1 MLDNCGIMQS
11 ELIRRWSVLPTLTNG
26 TLLEAMH
33 AMAIPNTITRVFEY
47 KIRPNKSFVLACEN
61 VLTQCQRLYNACL
74 EQRISY
80 YQYQGKTINWI
91 YQAREL
97 TELREVEPSQ
107 RLIPRDI
114 QTEVLKRLDKA
125 YQAFFRRVRTGEK
138 AGFPRFRS
146 RDRYNSFEYAIN
158 QRHSC
163 ALIGNKL
170 RVAGIG
176 TTRLTITR
184 PIQGQIKV
192 IRIIK
197 RANGWFAQ
205 LVCAVPKSEAL
216 PKAGESIGLDMG
228 LEKFATL
235 SNGEQIENPRFGK
248 KAQETIANSQRILA
262 RKRKGSNSRNKA
274 KRVVA
279 KAHAKIVSQRKDFAF
294 KEVNKLVKRFDVIA
308 IEKLNV
314 KGLAQSNLAK
324 SINDA
329 AWSTF
334 INILRFKAEWAGRE
348 VVEVPAQYTSQDC
361 SSCGHRQKLELK
373 DRVYSCPKCGLV
385 LNRDHNAAINILGR
399 GASLLAEK
407 LTRRAISG
415 VRGEAQDVP
424 SLRLSLA

>member
-1 MLDNCGIMQS
+1 
-11 ELIRRWSVLPTLTNG
+11 
-26 TLLEAMH
+26 
-33 AMAIPNTITRVFEY
+33 MAIPNTITRVFEY